1 MQTASRLI
9 LQLERGQTTS
19 VQIVQ
24 DCLQT
29 IRQRDGR
36 IHAFL
41 EVYEKETLEAAA
53 QSDARRAQGKTLSPL
68 DGVPVAVKDN
78 LVMRGHVCSCASKM
92 LQNFVSPYDAT
103 VIARLRQA
111 GMPIL
116 GRLNMDEFAMG
127 GSTENSAFGPSRNP
141 VNEARVPGGSSGG
154 AAAAVAAGMVPWA
167 LGSDTGGSVR
177 QPAAFCGVVGAKPA
191 YGAVSRYGLVA
202 FASSMDQVGIIAQ
215 TAGDAALLMNV
226 LCGQDEHDMTTDPA
240 LAQPCW
246 PLPPVDFARV
256 RLALPEECF
265 QPGLDAQVR
274 QAVERAADT
283 FVRLGASV
291 EQVSIPMLRH
301 ALSAYYVLSS
311 AEASSNLARYD
322 GVRYGYRAPDC
333 QTLEEMY
340 VQTRRQ
346 GFGPEVKRRLLM
358 GTFALSSGYQQ
369 RYYLKAMQVREQL
382 RQQMDLP
389 GFDALLT
396 PTAPTVAYPLG
407 QRKDPEQLY
416 LGDLYTVPANLA
428 GLPALSLPCGTDNEE
443 MPIGLQLTGG
453 RLSLP
458 RLLALADGYQEAKR
472 RE

>member
-1 MQTASRLI
+1 MQTASQLI

-53 QSDARRAQGKTLSPL
+53 QSDVRRAQGKTLSPL

-127 GSTENSAFGPSRNP
+127 GSTENSAFGSSRNP

-177 QPAAFCGVVGAKPA
+177 QPAAF
-191 YGAVSRYGLVA
+191 
-202 FASSMDQVGIIAQ
+202 
-215 TAGDAALLMNV
+215 
-226 LCGQDEHDMTTDPA
+226 
-240 LAQPCW
+240 
-246 PLPPVDFARV
+246 
-256 RLALPEECF
+256 
-265 QPGLDAQVR
+265 
-274 QAVERAADT
+274 
-283 FVRLGASV
+283 
-291 EQVSIPMLRH
+291 
-301 ALSAYYVLSS
+301 
-311 AEASSNLARYD
+311 
-322 GVRYGYRAPDC
+322 
-333 QTLEEMY
+333 
-340 VQTRRQ
+340 
-346 GFGPEVKRRLLM
+346 
-358 GTFALSSGYQQ
+358 
-369 RYYLKAMQVREQL
+369 
-382 RQQMDLP
+382 
-389 GFDALLT
+389 
-396 PTAPTVAYPLG
+396 
-407 QRKDPEQLY
+407 
-416 LGDLYTVPANLA
+416 
-428 GLPALSLPCGTDNEE
+428 
-443 MPIGLQLTGG
+443 
-453 RLSLP
+453 
-458 RLLALADGYQEAKR
+458 
-472 RE
+472 

>member
-1 MQTASRLI
+1 MQTASQLI

-177 QPAAFCGVVGAKPA
+177 QPAAFCGVVGVKPA

-202 FASSMDQVGIIAQ
+202 FSSSMDQVGIIAQ

-246 PLPPVDFARV
+246 PLPPVDFAWV

-428 GLPALSLPCGTDNEE
+428 GLPALSIPCGTDNEG